1 LQKRIDA
8 LQAELERTAE
18 VIHEEPGLKKTVATE
33 VSRTPPSKWIYFPSR
48 KSNES
53 QASQEAGKKIWL
65 VVAIRMAV
73 SVNAAS
79 AIRFGS
85 YCGGK
90 TSSRKMAVSDDAWRP
105 KRWERSGT

>member
-1 LQKRIDA
+1 MDILPIPEKQREPSQSGGWQKDM
-8 LQAELERTAE
+8 
-18 VIHEEPGLKKTVATE
+18 
-33 VSRTPPSKWIYFPSR
+33 
-48 KSNES
+48 
-53 QASQEAGKKIWL
+53 L